1 MLGCVLAALAIAAL
15 TPAFAAAQAANTE
28 YDVGALPGGK
38 GGSGGSEKATDAGSD
53 GGGVPIALIV
63 VVAGAALCTGVAVW
77 RLRDRPGS
85 GGSSQVGPGAP
96 EAASETQ

>member
-1 MLGCVLAALAIAAL
+1 MLGCVLVALATAAL

-28 YDVGALPGGK
+28 YDVNALPGGK
-38 GGSGGSEKATDAGSD
+38 GGSGGSESASSTGSS
-53 GGGVPIALIV
+53 GGGIPIALIA

-77 RLRDRPGS
+77 RLRDRPGGS
-85 GGSSQVGPGAP
+85 GSSHPGPGAP